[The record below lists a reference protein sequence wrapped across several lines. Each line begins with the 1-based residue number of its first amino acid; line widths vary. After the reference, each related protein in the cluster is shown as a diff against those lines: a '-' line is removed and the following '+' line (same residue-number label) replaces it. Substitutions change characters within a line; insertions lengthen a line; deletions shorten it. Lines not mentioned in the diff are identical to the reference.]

1 MGIVVVGSINVDY
14 SVMAERLPKEGET
27 ILASSLNIIPGGK
40 GANQAVAAKRLGG
53 NVSMIGAVG
62 NDAIGKKM
70 KENLRENGIDVSGI
84 IELDDVTGTAF
95 IAVSE
100 DGENSIIVYPGANEG
115 LTPKNIEALED
126 IIEKGDIILIQLEI
140 PMQVVEKTILLAKKY
155 NKKVILNP
163 APAKEIPQDI
173 YKNIY
178 IITPN
183 ETELELLTG
192 TKNIEEGA
200 KKLLD
205 KGVEKVVVT
214 LGSRGCLYM
223 DRDNIK
229 YFNSYKVK
237 VVDTTAAGD
246 TFNAALAIGVD
257 KAIDEMIEFANASAG
272 LSTTKLGAQSSIPYL
287 NDVIG
292 FIEGLEEKIDM

>member
-1 MGIVVVGSINVDY
+1 MEIVVVGSINVDY
-14 SVMAERLPKEGET
+14 SVMVKRLPKEGET

-40 GANQAVAAKRLGG
+40 GANQAVAAKRLGA

-70 KENLRENGIDVSGI
+70 KENLFDNGVDVSGV

-95 IAVSE
+95 ITVSE
-100 DGENSIIVYPGANEG
+100 NGENNIIVYPGANEG
-115 LTPKNIEALED
+115 LTPKNIETFEEM
-126 IIEKGDIILIQLEI
+126 IKKGDLVLMQLEI
-140 PMQVVEKTILLAKKY
+140 PMEVVKKTVSLAKKY

-163 APAKEIPQDI
+163 APAKEIPEDI

-192 TKNIEEGA
+192 TKNIEVGA

-205 KGVEKVVVT
+205 RGVEKVIVT
-214 LGSRGCLYM
+214 LGSNGCLYM
-223 DRDNIK
+223 DKDNAK
-229 YFNSYKVK
+229 YFDSYRVQ
-237 VVDTTAAGD
+237 VLDPTAAGD
-246 TFNAALAIGVD
+246 TFNAALAIGVH
-257 KAIDEMIEFANASAG
+257 KTIDEMLEFANASAG

-292 FIEGLEEKIDM
+292 FIEGLG